1 MFNWI
6 KLVER
11 NMRRNLRRTIL
22 TILTIALA
30 TFIYTVLVS
39 VPASMDRVLK
49 DASGT
54 LRLITVNK
62 TAPWEDLPARYCD
75 DITKMPGAAACT
87 AITGWPA
94 IWRNVSDP
102 VFAVAAGPEIAD
114 VYPDYALTN
123 QQRAAAAND
132 RRAAV
137 VGEVLMRKYKWKI
150 GDTITLRS
158 TNSADNRMEMTFV
171 IVGQLAS
178 KHYPNTFLIRRD
190 YLMAARKEHGLP
202 DEDIAWDII
211 SLATNADTMATL
223 AKEIDEHYANSDAET
238 RTMTESDA
246 LSSGLSAIG
255 NIRAIVFALCLVV
268 LLTVLL
274 IAANSTVMM
283 VREQISDVAVMRAL
297 GFSRGAVAFL
307 LFGECAVI
315 GFLGGLIGA
324 LPALWAFSGGI
335 TLGAALSGNG
345 ALWVTPVQTV
355 NALAAALAVSLLSG
369 VVPIFEAVRLPPA
382 LAFRKVV

>member
-6 KLVER
+6 KLIER

-39 VPASMDRVLK
+39 VPASMDRVVK

-54 LRLITVNK
+54 LRLIINNK

-75 DITKMPGAAACT
+75 DIKKMPGVAACV

-94 IWRNVSDP
+94 TWRDVSDP
-102 VFAVAAGPEIAD
+102 VFAVGAGPEIGD
-114 VYPDYALTN
+114 VFPDYALTAE
-123 QQRAAAAND
+123 QRAATFGEK
-132 RRAAV
+132 RSAV
-137 VGEVLMRKYKWKI
+137 VGEILMRKHGWKV

-158 TNSADNRMEMTFV
+158 TDADHMEMTFL
-171 IVGQLAS
+171 ITGTMRS
-178 KHYPNTFLIRRD
+178 KRYPNTFLMRRD
-190 YLMAARKEHGLP
+190 YMMAARKAHGMR
-202 DEDIAWDII
+202 DEDYAWNII
-211 SLATNADTMATL
+211 VRATSNDAMATL
-223 AKEIDEHYANSDAET
+223 AKQIDEHFANSDAET

-274 IAANSTVMM
+274 IAANSTVIM

-297 GFSRGAVAFL
+297 GFSRGAVGVL
-307 LFGECAVI
+307 LFGECGTI
-315 GFLGGLIGA
+315 GLLGGLIGA
-324 LPALWAFSGGI
+324 GSALWMFSGGI

-345 ALWVTPVQTV
+345 ALWVTPAQTL
-355 NALAAALAVSLLSG
+355 NALIAAVAVSLISG
-369 VVPIFEAVRLPPA
+369 VVPILEAVRLRPA

>member
-6 KLVER
+6 KLIER

-39 VPASMDRVLK
+39 VPASMDRVVK

-54 LRLITVNK
+54 LRLIINNK

-75 DITKMPGAAACT
+75 EINKMPGVAACV

-94 IWRNVSDP
+94 TWRDPSEP
-102 VFAVAAGPEIAD
+102 VFGVGAGPEIGD
-114 VYPDYALTN
+114 VFPDYALTAE
-123 QQRAAAAND
+123 QRAATF
-132 RRAAV
+132 REKRSAV
-137 VGEVLMRKYKWKI
+137 VGEILMHKYGWKV
-150 GDTITLRS
+150 GDTVTLRS
-158 TNSADNRMEMTFV
+158 TDSDHMEMTFL
-171 IVGQLAS
+171 ITGTMKS
-178 KHYPNTFLIRRD
+178 KRYPNTFLMRRD
-190 YLMAARKEHGLP
+190 YLMAARKAHGLP
-202 DEDIAWDII
+202 DEDIAWNII
-211 SLATNADTMATL
+211 VRATSNDAMAPL
-223 AKEIDEHYANSDAET
+223 AKMIDDHFANSDAET

-297 GFSRGAVAFL
+297 GFSRSAVAVL
-307 LFGECAVI
+307 LFGECSAI
-315 GFLGGLIGA
+315 GLLGGILGA
-324 LPALWAFSGGI
+324 VPALWMFSGGI
-335 TLGAALSGNG
+335 TLGAALGGNG
-345 ALWVTPVQTV
+345 ALWVTPAQTV
-355 NALAAALAVSLLSG
+355 NALTAALVVSILSG
-369 VVPIFEAVRLPPA
+369 VVPIIEAVRLPPA

>member
-6 KLVER
+6 KLIER

-39 VPASMDRVLK
+39 VPASMDRVVK

-54 LRLITVNK
+54 LRLIINNK

-75 DITKMPGAAACT
+75 DINKMHGVAACV
-87 AITGWPA
+87 AITGWPST
-94 IWRNVSDP
+94 WRDVSDP
-102 VFAVAAGPEIAD
+102 VFAVGAGPEIGD
-114 VYPDYALTN
+114 VFPDYALTAE
-123 QQRAAAAND
+123 QRAATF
-132 RRAAV
+132 REKRSAV
-137 VGEVLMRKYKWKI
+137 VGEILMHKYGWKI

-158 TNSADNRMEMTFV
+158 TDSDHMEMTFL
-171 IVGQLAS
+171 ITGTMRS
-178 KHYPNTFLIRRD
+178 KRYPNTFLMRRD
-190 YLMAARKEHGLP
+190 YLMAARKAHGLP
-202 DEDIAWDII
+202 DEDIAWNVIVR
-211 SLATNADTMATL
+211 ATSNDAMATL
-223 AKEIDEHYANSDAET
+223 AQQIDEHFANSDAET

-255 NIRAIVFALCLVV
+255 NIRDIVFVLCMVV

-297 GFSRGAVAFL
+297 GFSRGAVAML
-307 LFGECAVI
+307 LFGECGAI
-315 GFLGGLIGA
+315 GLLGGIIGA
-324 LPALWAFSGGI
+324 LPALWMFSGGI
-335 TLGAALSGNG
+335 TLGAALGGNG
-345 ALWVTPVQTV
+345 ALWVTPAQAV
-355 NALAAALAVSLLSG
+355 NALVAALVVSIVSG
-369 VVPIFEAVRLPPA
+369 VVPILEAVRLPPA

>member
-6 KLVER
+6 KLIER

-39 VPASMDRVLK
+39 VPASMDRVVK

-54 LRLITVNK
+54 LRLIINNK

-75 DITKMPGAAACT
+75 DINKMPGAAACT
-87 AITGWPA
+87 AITGWFA
-94 IWRNVSDP
+94 TWRDVSEP
-102 VFAVAAGPEIAD
+102 VFAVGAGPEIGD
-114 VYPDYALTN
+114 VFPDYALTKE
-123 QQRAAAAND
+123 QRDATLKDKRSAI
-132 RRAAV
+132 
-137 VGEVLMRKYKWKI
+137 VGEILMHKYGWKI
-150 GDTITLRS
+150 GDTVTLRG
-158 TNSADNRMEMTFV
+158 TDADQMEMTFV
-171 IVGQLAS
+171 ITGKMAS
-178 KHYPNTFLIRRD
+178 KHYPNLFLMRRD
-190 YLMAARKEHGLP
+190 YLMAARKAHGLP
-202 DEDIAWDII
+202 DEDIAWNVIVRTT
-211 SLATNADTMATL
+211 SADAMATL
-223 AKEIDEHYANSDAET
+223 AKQIDEHFANSDYET

-297 GFSRGAVAFL
+297 GFSRRAVAFL
-307 LFGECAVI
+307 LFGECAAI
-315 GFLGGLIGA
+315 GLFGGIIGA
-324 LPALWAFSGGI
+324 GAALWMFSGGI
-335 TLGAALSGNG
+335 TLGAALGGNG
-345 ALWVTPVQTV
+345 ALWVTPAQTV
-355 NALAAALAVSLLSG
+355 NALIAALAVSLVSG
-369 VVPIFEAVRLPPA
+369 IVPVFEAVRLPPA

>member
-6 KLVER
+6 KLIER

-39 VPASMDRVLK
+39 VPASMDRVVK

-54 LRLITVNK
+54 LRLIINNK

-75 DITKMPGAAACT
+75 DINKMPGVAACV

-94 IWRNVSDP
+94 TWRDVSDP
-102 VFAVAAGPEIAD
+102 VFAVGAGPEIGD
-114 VYPDYALTN
+114 VFPDYALTAE
-123 QQRAAAAND
+123 QRAATFGEK
-132 RRAAV
+132 RSAV
-137 VGEVLMRKYKWKI
+137 VGEILMRKHGWKV

-158 TNSADNRMEMTFV
+158 TDADHMEMTFL
-171 IVGQLAS
+171 ITGTMRS
-178 KHYPNTFLIRRD
+178 KRYPNTFLMRRD
-190 YLMAARKEHGLP
+190 YMMAARKAHGMR
-202 DEDIAWDII
+202 DEDYAWNII
-211 SLATNADTMATL
+211 VRATSNDAMATL
-223 AKEIDEHYANSDAET
+223 AKQIDEHFANSDAET

-297 GFSRGAVAFL
+297 GFSRGAVGVL
-307 LFGECAVI
+307 LFGECGTI
-315 GFLGGLIGA
+315 GLLGGLIGA
-324 LPALWAFSGGI
+324 GSALWMFSGGI

-345 ALWVTPVQTV
+345 ALWVTPAQTL
-355 NALAAALAVSLLSG
+355 NALIAALAVSLISG
-369 VVPIFEAVRLPPA
+369 IVPILEAVRLQPA

>member
-6 KLVER
+6 KLIER

-39 VPASMDRVLK
+39 VPASMDRVVK
-49 DASGT
+49 DASNT
-54 LRLITVNK
+54 LRLIIVNK

-75 DITKMPGAAACT
+75 DINKMPGVAACV

-94 IWRNVSDP
+94 TWRDVSDP
-102 VFAVAAGPEIAD
+102 VFAVGAGPEIGD
-114 VYPDYALTN
+114 VFPDYALTGQERLEN
-123 QQRAAAAND
+123 SKEKRGAI
-132 RRAAV
+132 
-137 VGEVLMRKYKWKI
+137 VGDVLMRKHGWKI
-150 GDTITLRS
+150 GDTVTLRS
-158 TNSADNRMEMTFV
+158 TDAAHMEMTF
-171 IVGQLAS
+171 IIIGQISS
-178 KHYPNTFLIRRD
+178 KRYPNTFLMRRD
-190 YLMAARKEHGLP
+190 YMMAARKAHGLP
-202 DEDIAWDII
+202 DEDIAWNII
-211 SLATNADTMATL
+211 VRATSNDTLATL
-223 AKEIDEHYANSDAET
+223 AKEIDEHFANSDAET

-297 GFSRGAVAFL
+297 GFSRGAVGVL
-307 LFGECAVI
+307 LFGECATI
-315 GFLGGLIGA
+315 GLLGGLIGA
-324 LPALWAFSGGI
+324 GAALWMFSGGI
-335 TLGAALSGNG
+335 TLGAALGGNG
-345 ALWVTPVQTV
+345 ALWVTPAQTL
-355 NALAAALAVSLLSG
+355 NALIAALAVSIVSG
-369 VVPIFEAVRLPPA
+369 VVPILEAVRLPPA

>member
-39 VPASMDRVLK
+39 VPASMDRVVK

-54 LRLITVNK
+54 LRLIINNK

-75 DITKMPGAAACT
+75 DINKMPGVAACV

-94 IWRNVSDP
+94 TWRDVSDP
-102 VFAVAAGPEIAD
+102 VFAVGAGPEIGG
-114 VYPDYALTN
+114 VFPDYALTEE
-123 QQRAAAAND
+123 QRRGSLREKRSAI
-132 RRAAV
+132 
-137 VGEVLMRKYKWKI
+137 VGEILMRKYGWKI

-158 TNSADNRMEMTFV
+158 ADSDHMEMTF
-171 IVGQLAS
+171 IITGEMAS
-178 KHYPNTFLIRRD
+178 KRYPNTFLMRRD
-190 YLMAARKEHGLP
+190 YLMAARKAHGLP
-202 DEDIAWDII
+202 DQDIAWNII
-211 SLATNADTMATL
+211 VRATSNDTMATL
-223 AKEIDEHYANSDAET
+223 AKQIDEHFANSDAET

-297 GFSRGAVAFL
+297 GFSRSAVAFL
-307 LFGECAVI
+307 LFGECAAI
-315 GFLGGLIGA
+315 GLLGGVIGA
-324 LPALWAFSGGI
+324 LPALWMFSGGI
-335 TLGAALSGNG
+335 TLGAALGGNG
-345 ALWVTPVQTV
+345 ALWVTPAQTL
-355 NALAAALAVSLLSG
+355 NALVAALVVSLISG
-369 VVPIFEAVRLPPA
+369 IVPILEAVRISPA

>member
-39 VPASMDRVLK
+39 VPASMDRVVK

-54 LRLITVNK
+54 LRLIINNK

-75 DITKMPGAAACT
+75 DINKMPGVAACV

-94 IWRNVSDP
+94 TWRNVSDP
-102 VFAVAAGPEIAD
+102 VFAVGAGPEIGD
-114 VYPDYALTN
+114 VFPDYALTG
-123 QQRAAAAND
+123 QERLETSKEKRGAI
-132 RRAAV
+132 
-137 VGEVLMRKYKWKI
+137 VGDVLMRKYGWKK

-158 TNSADNRMEMTFV
+158 ADADHMEMTF
-171 IVGQLAS
+171 IIIGQISS
-178 KHYPNTFLIRRD
+178 KHYPNTFLMRRD
-190 YLMAARKEHGLP
+190 YMMAARKAHGLP
-202 DEDIAWDII
+202 DEDIAWNII
-211 SLATNADTMATL
+211 VRATSNDTMATL
-223 AKEIDEHYANSDAET
+223 AKEIDEHFANSDAET

-297 GFSRGAVAFL
+297 GFSRSAVAFL
-307 LFGECAVI
+307 LFGECAAI
-315 GFLGGLIGA
+315 GLLGGILGA
-324 LPALWAFSGGI
+324 LPALWLFSGGI
-335 TLGAALSGNG
+335 TLGAALGGNG
-345 ALWVTPVQTV
+345 ALWVTPAQTL
-355 NALAAALAVSLLSG
+355 NALIAALVVSLISG
-369 VVPIFEAVRLPPA
+369 IVPILEAVRISPA